1 MQPVEVDDNYVRKPP
16 HPAVGN
22 VCWRHAPW
30 LERQTT
36 VRRQEEPL
44 ASVREADLQ
53 PPCPAKPALDRL
65 QSLFGAPGTALTVR
79 QLKPSLMGR
88 DDDPTRSHGIVIS
101 MLLPGD
107 AGPYG
112 EA

>member
-1 MQPVEVDDNYVRKPP
+1 MAASRRE
-16 HPAVGN
+16 A
-22 VCWRHAPW
+22 
-30 LERQTT
+30 QT
-36 VRRQEEPL
+36 RQEEPL

>member
-1 MQPVEVDDNYVRKPP
+1 LRIREQSWTSEHDVTIDTGAWSGDLRWK
-16 HPAVGN
+16 
-22 VCWRHAPW
+22 
-30 LERQTT
+30 QT
-36 VRRQEEPL
+36 VRISEKRQEEPL